1 MATSPD
7 TDLRRCVV
15 ELERHGLLLQSD
27 LSLPSITTIVEG
39 EPIRGSWWGHSRGD
53 AIYRVANALVDD
65 RDVLLTKLVDGKVT
79 YVHRRL
85 WAAVFA
91 VACSRERWQLDRLP
105 QLAQKMLDTVDK
117 LGELHTTDVP
127 WTGGMKPGDAARQLE
142 RRLLVHSDEVHTA
155 SGAHAKRLERWD
167 RWAAR
172 VWPSARSA
180 PPDEGKKALND
191 LVANLNAIFGG
202 YARLP
207 WAERR
212 VEAAKSVQT

>member
-1 MATSPD
+1 MATSSD
-7 TDLRRCVV
+7 TDLRRCIV

-27 LSLPSITTIVEG
+27 LILPSITAIVAG
-39 EPIRGSWWGHSRGD
+39 EPICGSWWGHSRGD
-53 AIYRVANALVDD
+53 AIHRAANALVDH
-65 RDVLLTKLVDGKVT
+65 RDALLTKLVDGKVT

-85 WAAVFA
+85 WAAVLA
-91 VACSRERWQLDRLP
+91 VACSRESWQLDRLP
-105 QLAQKMLDTVDK
+105 QLARKMLDTIDEF
-117 LGELHTTDVP
+117 GELRTNEVP

-180 PPDEGKKALND
+180 SPDEGKKALNE
-191 LVANLNAIFGG
+191 VAANLNATFGA

-207 WAERR
+207 WTERR

>member
-1 MATSPD
+1 MAASSD

-27 LSLPSITTIVEG
+27 LSLPSITTIVAG

-53 AIYRVANALVDD
+53 AIYRVANALADD

-85 WAAVFA
+85 WAAVLA

-105 QLAQKMLDTVDK
+105 QLAQKMLDTVDQ
-117 LGELHTTDVP
+117 LGELHTDDVP
-127 WTGGMKPGDAARQLE
+127 WTGGMKHGDAARQLE

-172 VWPSARSA
+172 VCPSARSA
-180 PPDEGKKALND
+180 SPDEGKKALNGV
-191 LVANLNAIFGG
+191 VANLNAIFGG